1 MNEKYIN
8 PFLQAFVNI
17 MPQFGFTEISR
28 RNASLKGRSIKSP
41 GVIVIIGIFGA
52 VKGNVIYAMTEE
64 DAKKVASAMMMG
76 MPVNELD
83 ELAQSAISELVNMLT
98 ANVATN
104 FSLEGIQIDIST
116 PTLMKGEF
124 SANACT
130 DKVISVEMAANDVV
144 IDMNIFLENLNLQMN
159 NFLDTH

>member
-1 MNEKYIN
+1 MAEINVDHIN
-8 PFLQAFVNI
+8 PFLMAASTI
-17 MPQFGFTEISR
+17 MRDACQMEMKIGRPYVKTTEFQSD
-28 RNASLKGRSIKSP
+28 S
-41 GVIVIIGIFGA
+41 VIIMIGVTGEMRGQVLISFTTPKA
-52 VKGNVIYAMTEE
+52 CQ
-64 DAKKVASAMMMG
+64 VASGMMMG

-124 SANACT
+124 SANVCT

-144 IDMNIFLENLNLQMN
+144 IDMNISLEKI
-159 NFLDTH
+159 

>member
-17 MPQFGFTEISR
+17 MPQFGLTEISR
-28 RNASLKGRSIKSP
+28 RSVSLKGRTIKSP
-41 GVIVIIGIFGA
+41 GVIVIIGLLGE
-52 VKGNVIYAMTEE
+52 VKGNVIYGMTEE

-76 MPVNELD
+76 MPVNDLD

-104 FSLEGIQIDIST
+104 FSLEGSQVDIST
-116 PTLMKGEF
+116 PTLMKGDF

-144 IDMNIFLENLNLQMN
+144 IDMNISLEKI
-159 NFLDTH
+159 

>member
-17 MPQFGFTEISR
+17 MPQFGLTEISR
-28 RNASLKGRSIKSP
+28 RNVSLKGRSIKSP
-41 GVIVIIGIFGA
+41 GVIFGA

-144 IDMNIFLENLNLQMN
+144 IDMNISLEKI
-159 NFLDTH
+159 